1 MRHARRRW
9 TNIRAFTLV
18 ELIVVIAI
26 IGILATVVIVRY
38 AGKTDQAK
46 VAAAKA
52 QVSQLE
58 GAVIE
63 FQANCNRLPRSLDE
77 LVNKP
82 GDCPNWQDGG
92 YLKSNKVPKD
102 PWGHDFILHAGSG
115 NDFELISLGADGKE
129 GGSGVNQDISSR
141 NLDGSGK

>member
-1 MRHARRRW
+1 MNSLRRQFRPC
-9 TNIRAFTLV
+9 RAFTLV

-26 IGILATVVIVRY
+26 IGVLASVVIVRY

-52 QVSQLE
+52 QLSQIE

-63 FQANCNRLPRSLDE
+63 FQANCNRMPTSLDE

-92 YLKSNKVPKD
+92 YLKGKKVPKD
-102 PWGHDFILHAGSG
+102 PWGHDYTFKADGRNI
-115 NDFELISLGADGKE
+115 EIVSLGADGKE
-129 GGSGVNQDISSR
+129 GGTGVDADLSSSGSDSR
-141 NLDGSGK
+141 